1 MSKQHGRWG
10 AVYAGATTAVPVAET
25 TGQGRQT
32 TSDLAETTAQGATS
46 KSYIPGISDYQLK
59 VDLFYDD
66 AFFILMD
73 AAVNNTKLKIY
84 DYPDR
89 RNATTYFVFN
99 GYVSMDSFD
108 TQVGDVAKQ
117 SFTFVPDSGVALVH
131 P

>member
-1 MSKQHGRWG
+1 MAKQHGRWG
-10 AVYAGATTAVPVAET
+10 AVYAGIGTAVPVAET

-32 TSDLAETTAQGATS
+32 TSDIAETTAQGATS

-59 VDLFYDD
+59 VDQFYDD
-66 AFFILMD
+66 AYFDLMD
-73 AAVNNTKLKIY
+73 AAINNTKLTVY

-89 RNATTYFVFN
+89 RNSAVYFAFR

-117 SFTFVPDSGVALVH
+117 SFTFVPDSGVTFAH
-131 P
+131 S